1 MAKTT
6 FNNWWVAI
14 VALTFILIT
23 SDIVVNFRLTEH
35 LVGSAFTWPLIFVLL
50 NIVNRLYGP
59 WEAVKVLACGLPI
72 LGILA
77 FGDGEVSIRS
87 TASCIA
93 YLGAGVANIAL
104 FYHLYDKKKWWKA
117 PLIAAISA
125 VVIDIALY
133 IGIPTLRHKRSLF
146 LRGTQQHRCDERH
159 HCCHADAL
167 QVDSEGLA
175 PRAFVRWN
183 TRESPGPACW
193 RSHPSQRVFCRCA
206 PAGAQAQRVFC
217 RSPLAPPQ
225 K

>member
-1 MAKTT
+1 M
-6 FNNWWVAI
+6 
-14 VALTFILIT
+14 ALTFILIT

-133 IGIPTLRHKRSLF
+133 IGIPLFGTSAPYFYVGLNNIVVMSGIIVATLMPYKLIVK
-146 LRGTQQHRCDERH
+146 D
-159 HCCHADAL
+159 
-167 QVDSEGLA
+167 
-175 PRAFVRWN
+175 
-183 TRESPGPACW
+183 
-193 RSHPSQRVFCRCA
+193 
-206 PAGAQAQRVFC
+206 
-217 RSPLAPPQ
+217 
-225 K
+225 